1 MSQELAYA
9 LITPYSLHKSRTG
22 GIIGRI
28 LAHPSLELAG
38 VRMFVFSDEFVNA
51 YQKIICPEAMDKRI
65 EDAWH
70 GYIDESLR
78 RKSTRCILPR

>member
-9 LITPYSLHKSRTG
+9 LITPYSLYKSRTG

-38 VRMFVFSDEFVNA
+38 ARMFIFSDEFVNA
-51 YQKIICPEAMDKRI
+51 
-65 EDAWH
+65 
-70 GYIDESLR
+70 
-78 RKSTRCILPR
+78 